1 MTFVEPFNTIPHLNS
16 APGPMPRSTRVVAL
30 VGSLRH
36 DSLNAALLRTAQA
49 VGPAGMTIEPIPL
62 DGIPF
67 FDGDIEAAGDPPAV
81 TRLKRAIA
89 DADGLVVVSP
99 EYNRSIPAI
108 LKNAIDWASRGPALR
123 GKPVVLMGASS
134 GRSGAKHALDHA
146 ASVLAHTGAIPF
158 ERRVGVPSAGALDDE
173 TGQLTSDAVRAELA
187 GVLGDFRDWI
197 AASERPSIG
206 RAA

>member
-1 MTFVEPFNTIPHLNS
+1 
-16 APGPMPRSTRVVAL
+16 
-30 VGSLRH
+30 
-36 DSLNAALLRTAQA
+36 
-49 VGPAGMTIEPIPL
+49 
-62 DGIPF
+62 
-67 FDGDIEAAGDPPAV
+67 V
-81 TRLKRAIA
+81 TQLKRAIA
-89 DADGLVVVSP
+89 DADGLVIVSP

-108 LKNAIDWASRGPALR
+108 LKNAIDWASRGPGLR

-134 GRSGAKHALDHA
+134 GRSGARHALDDA

-158 ERRVGVPSAGALDDE
+158 ERRVGVPSAGALLDE

-197 AASERPSIG
+197 AASERPSMG